1 MCADKNEVVENT
13 GLAGD
18 PTATTESPETGEGA
32 ATPAGTPG
40 DVADENDKESE
51 EMQEANPLAVLE
63 QAVKTLTE
71 KNQDLSNRLLRALAD
86 YDNVRK
92 RTEREVWN
100 AKQYG
105 SEDMVKKMLPVID
118 SFESAL
124 KMMTDNHVDKKVLDG
139 LEMLFMQFSDILEKE
154 GLKPMKARGE
164 KFDPNRH
171 EALMKRSD
179 PELGDDVI
187 VTELEKGYFF
197 KEKVLR
203 PAKVEINQH

>member
-1 MCADKNEVVENT
+1 MCAENNEAIENENLEQT
-13 GLAGD
+13 VGD
-18 PTATTESPETGEGA
+18 DAMNPETVAGAEAPADASGTTGKDADPGEA
-32 ATPAGTPG
+32 
-40 DVADENDKESE
+40 
-51 EMQEANPLAVLE
+51 LRLE
-63 QAVKTLTE
+63 VEGLNK
-71 KNQDLSNRLLRALAD
+71 KNQELNNRMLRALAD

-92 RTEREVWN
+92 RTEREIWN

-105 SEDMVKKMLPVID
+105 AEDLVKKMLPVID

-124 KMMTDNHVDKKVLDG
+124 KMMSANAVDKKVLDG

-154 GLKPMKARGE
+154 GLKPMKAKGE

-179 PELGDDVI
+179 PGVADEVI